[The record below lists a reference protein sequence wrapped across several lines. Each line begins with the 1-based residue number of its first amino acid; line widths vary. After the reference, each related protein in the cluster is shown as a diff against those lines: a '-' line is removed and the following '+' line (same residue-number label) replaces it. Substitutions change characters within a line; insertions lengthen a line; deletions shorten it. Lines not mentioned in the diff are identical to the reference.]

1 MLQTV
6 LACCTPHTGP
16 AAAVLSE
23 GYTQLVDE
31 KTFLPLKQELSDLLV
46 AEPIFLSLPTP

>member
-6 LACCTPHTGP
+6 LACYTRHTGP
-16 AAAVLSE
+16 AAVLVK
-23 GYTQLVDE
+23 GDTQLVDE
-31 KTFLPLKQELSDLLV
+31 KTFLSLKQELSDLLV